1 MSFFFKHAQKLYV
14 RSRSGTVLSSN
25 LKLSSNKLHHQPLL
39 RCEHS
44 KLSRTETLAYI
55 TVASKGIHSWSLTF
69 RLDPYLVHTHRQMNP
84 MLWQD
89 NLSLPFKFTE
99 KILQSEHSKETFL
112 EEL

>member
-1 MSFFFKHAQKLYV
+1 M
-14 RSRSGTVLSSN
+14 
-25 LKLSSNKLHHQPLL
+25 
-39 RCEHS
+39 
-44 KLSRTETLAYI
+44 SRTETLAYI

-89 NLSLPFKFTE
+89 NLSPLPFKSTE

-112 EEL
+112 EELQHMVLFLSYDFTKQNLEFL